1 MVDEGTVQRLQDLGE
16 ALSCALDSEFNSL
29 KERNVPSLE
38 EHQTKKVSLLEEILA
53 QWAEL
58 SPDSKGEGTE
68 DEQLLRVKALLKSC
82 KEKHERNDIILRR
95 QIDEVKTL
103 LDNLLTQKNK
113 ASSSVYNKMGKMI
126 S

>member
-1 MVDEGTVQRLQDLGE
+1 MVDSGTVQRLQDLGE

-38 EHQTKKVSLLEEILA
+38 EHQAKKVSLLEEILV

-58 SPDSKGEGTE
+58 SPDSKDGGTE

-82 KEKHERNDIILRR
+82 KKKHERNDIILRR